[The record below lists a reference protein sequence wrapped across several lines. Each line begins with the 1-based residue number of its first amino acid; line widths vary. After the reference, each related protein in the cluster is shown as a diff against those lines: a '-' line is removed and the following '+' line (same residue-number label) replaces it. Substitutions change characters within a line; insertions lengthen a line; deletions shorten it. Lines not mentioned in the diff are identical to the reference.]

1 VEKPS
6 DPIDNDEV
14 KTQSPSQDVSTSEDD
29 STSDDIHETV
39 RTIEPS
45 LLNRKYTFVAL
56 LVLLAAVVVF
66 LLHEDGSPA
75 W

>member
-1 VEKPS
+1 MEKPS

-45 LLNRKYTFVAL
+45 LNRKYTFVAL

-66 LLHEDGSPA
+66 LLHEDGGPA

>member
-6 DPIDNDEV
+6 DAIDNDEV
-14 KTQSPSQDVSTSEDD
+14 KTRSPSQDVSTSEDD

-75 W
+75 

>member
-66 LLHEDGSPA
+66 LLHEDGGPA
-75 W
+75 

>member
-39 RTIEPS
+39 RAIEPS

-66 LLHEDGSPA
+66 LLHEDGGPA

>member
-1 VEKPS
+1 MEKPS
-6 DPIDNDEV
+6 DPIDNDES
-14 KTQSPSQDVSTSEDD
+14 KNQSADVSTSEDD
-29 STSDDIHETV
+29 SIREDIHETV

-45 LLNRKYTFVAL
+45 LLNRKYIFMAF
-56 LVLLAAVVVF
+56 LVLLAAAVVF

>member
-1 VEKPS
+1 MEKPS

-66 LLHEDGSPA
+66 LLHEDGGPA
-75 W
+75 

>member
-1 VEKPS
+1 MEKPS

-14 KTQSPSQDVSTSEDD
+14 KTHSPSQDVSTSEDD

-45 LLNRKYTFVAL
+45 LLNRKYTFVAF

-75 W
+75 

>member
-1 VEKPS
+1 MQKPS

-39 RTIEPS
+39 RAIEPS
-45 LLNRKYTFVAL
+45 LLNRKYTFVVY

-75 W
+75 